1 MKYEETWNEVEEYI
15 SRKVIREPPYMES
28 ALKRSIKSGIPQ
40 ISVPVTEGKLINIMA
55 KAVNAKKAL
64 EIGVLWG
71 YGTMNMASAMGNDGM
86 VIGLERVEKHAEIA
100 RQNIREAGLESRV
113 EIRTGDAMES
123 LISMRDSREGP
134 FDLIFIDADKGPY
147 ADYFRICLD
156 LSHQGTIIFVDN
168 MVWRGRIIESDS
180 TDEDVIGIRRLYD
193 ELEKQDGID
202 ATVIQSVGSKGYDGF
217 AVIRVLRDT
226 HK

>member
-1 MKYEETWNEVEEYI
+1 MKYEETWNKVEEYI
-15 SRKVIREPPYMES
+15 TRKVIREPPYMKS
-28 ALKRSIKSGIPQ
+28 ALRRSVENGLPQ
-40 ISVPVTEGKLINIMA
+40 ISVPVAEGKLINIMA
-55 KAVNAKKAL
+55 KAINAKRAL

-71 YGTMNMASAMGNDGM
+71 YGTMNIASAMGNDGI
-86 VIGLERVEKHAEIA
+86 VTGLERSEKHAEIA

-113 EIRTGDAMES
+113 DIRTGDAMES
-123 LISMRDSREGP
+123 LIRMRDSREGL
-134 FDLIFIDADKGPY
+134 FDMIFIDADKAPY

-156 LSHQGTIIFVDN
+156 LSHRGTIIFVDN
-168 MVWRGRIIESDS
+168 MVWNGMVIESDS
-180 TDEDVIGIRRLYD
+180 DDEDVKGIRRLYD
-193 ELEKQDGID
+193 ELEKHDGID

>member
-1 MKYEETWNEVEEYI
+1 
-15 SRKVIREPPYMES
+15 MES
-28 ALKRSIKSGIPQ
+28 
-40 ISVPVTEGKLINIMA
+40 T
-55 KAVNAKKAL
+55 
-64 EIGVLWG
+64 
-71 YGTMNMASAMGNDGM
+71 
-86 VIGLERVEKHAEIA
+86 
-100 RQNIREAGLESRV
+100 V

-147 ADYFRICLD
+147 ADYFRTCLD

-180 TDEDVIGIRRLYD
+180 DDEDVIGIRRLYD

-217 AVIRVLRDT
+217 AVIRILRDT